1 VARRSPERD
10 FRLEEV
16 VDLRCVT
23 TITEVV
29 LERRG
34 LCGGG
39 GASRQRE
46 WTVAQARRGGA
57 YGTNAESRVLQ

>member
-1 VARRSPERD
+1 M
-10 FRLEEV
+10 
-16 VDLRCVT
+16 LRCVT
-23 TITEVV
+23 TIIEVV